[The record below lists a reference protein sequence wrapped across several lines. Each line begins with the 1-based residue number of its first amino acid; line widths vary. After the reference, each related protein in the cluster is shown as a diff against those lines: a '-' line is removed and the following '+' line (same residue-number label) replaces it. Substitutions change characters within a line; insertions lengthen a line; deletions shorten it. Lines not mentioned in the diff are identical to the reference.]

1 VAPNMMRPTAFT
13 PLTLTRVALAQWV
26 SDFKSAFNV
35 DTDTFDSL
43 THTAMQAILRLC
55 VCVWKDA
62 DVGMGVWMVWMV
74 WYVIC
79 DGFSCP

>member
-43 THTAMQAILRLC
+43 THTAMQAILPLC
-55 VCVWKDA
+55 VCVLEGCGCWDG
-62 DVGMGVWMVWMV
+62 GMDGME
-74 WYVIC
+74 C
-79 DGFSCP
+79 DM